1 MTNLMH
7 NCLILQ
13 YVYYVPLHVSSII
26 CSKHVEEHNT
36 RIVKSSNCASSWSLP
51 KIILRCTVSKTKNCR
66 TPLEDGSASRR
77 DLYLTTHNTHNRQT
91 SLPPAGFDPA
101 VPGSERPQTHALDGA
116 ATGTGLVTC
125 SVCK

>member
-51 KIILRCTVSKTKNCR
+51 KSPTVFLVCECVCLCVCECVCVCVCVRVRVTECDQVQQYPFTPII
-66 TPLEDGSASRR
+66 SAQKEARR
-77 DLYLTTHNTHNRQT
+77 RQKEQLTN
-91 SLPPAGFDPA
+91 
-101 VPGSERPQTHALDGA
+101 
-116 ATGTGLVTC
+116 
-125 SVCK
+125 